1 MDKIKENK
9 ICFKNIFY
17 WREKVAKE
25 EDACSKFVLGQYEMH
40 RLIVF
45 GAASVQNVRF
55 HFKRTEFW
63 SDEKILD
70 LIKHAN
76 ERKKFFYEET
86 IVPIPVK
93 NPNCNIYYA
102 LSDYESDS
110 DVTDEEM
117 DDEVPYAVVKKNN
130 VNNNVRDV
138 SFGTHDNFN
147 MDEWVEFN
155 DSREQNTASS
165 PHGQNSSFS
174 GSVTH
179 DNNNS
184 WDYSY
189 DAASSTQNV
198 SFSGSLTHDNAYWDE
213 NTDNYAR
220 GLNAHENMMDW
231 ESNNVSSVNDSA
243 IVKQKKVETV
253 QNKAIK
259 RKRTSHGV
267 KHRERGK
274 YYQMLQY
281 QREYNLKI
289 AVENIARRGNQNGDN
304 E

>member
-1 MDKIKENK
+1 MY
-9 ICFKNIFY
+9 F
-17 WREKVAKE
+17 WREKIAKD
-25 EDACSKFVLGQYEMH
+25 EDVNSFSVLSQYDIH

-138 SFGTHDNFN
+138 SFGAHDNFK
-147 MDEWVEFN
+147 MDKWVEFN
-155 DSREQNTASS
+155 DSR
-165 PHGQNSSFS
+165 GQNNAQENSGDAVSSS
-174 GSVTH
+174 
-179 DNNNS
+179 
-184 WDYSY
+184 
-189 DAASSTQNV
+189 QNV